1 MEIEIGFSNRQAR
14 IGVIAAVLLVV
25 VIGLG
30 FLGRVVTPMEADTLV
45 LLTPDRWQAAGLA
58 RQAATETVRLQ
69 TDGTALYELLNNTN
83 SDPVTA
89 MLLTE
94 RIYARHKSGTSATA
108 TARHAL
114 IDAAAV
120 AARYTAGSAT
130 YDEAILALNGAFAR
144 IDALLPGQGE
154 HGSEPDT
161 SFWLDP
167 TATLR

>member
-58 RQAATETVRLQ
+58 RQAAAETVRLQ

-89 MLLTE
+89 MLLTQ
-94 RIYARHKSGTSATA
+94 RIYAGHKTGTSATA
-108 TARHAL
+108 TARNAL
-114 IDAAAV
+114 IEAAAV
-120 AARYTAGSAT
+120 VARYTAGSRT
-130 YDEAILALNGAFAR
+130 HDEAVLALNEALAR
-144 IDALLPGQGE
+144 MDALWPGQRENGGE
-154 HGSEPDT
+154 SDT
-161 SFWLDP
+161 SLWLDP
-167 TATLR
+167 TASLR